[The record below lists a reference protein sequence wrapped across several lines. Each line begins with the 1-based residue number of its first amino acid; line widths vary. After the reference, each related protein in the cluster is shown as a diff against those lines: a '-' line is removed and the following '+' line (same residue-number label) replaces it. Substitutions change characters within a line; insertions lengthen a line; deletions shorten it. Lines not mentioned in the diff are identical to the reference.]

1 LQNRFFI
8 LVKPIHTPRAP
19 EDSGPFHE
27 AAVSIIDE
35 MGRPTI
41 KDVARKS
48 GVSKT
53 TVSVILNRS
62 PASERVSQETQN
74 RVRMIAEQ
82 LGYRPNWRAR
92 ALSFQRTHTI
102 GVLYTPPMPIVVRG
116 NYEGIMIGIN
126 EVLTERGYHLL
137 FVPLGK
143 NPEEWGEVLL
153 DQRMDGCLILSR
165 VREELLPLLKKGRLP
180 VTLVNAFP
188 NYDLP
193 CVIADDYDGAK
204 QATRQLLEL
213 GHKDIVFLLSQQPSH
228 YSIAQRQQGYAEV
241 MADAGLGD
249 MVRCFGGSLDEFV
262 TWFKQASPR
271 PTAIV
276 AFTHFLA
283 VKLLQALWDAGFKV
297 PDDVSVTT
305 FSNAYPVEDTIP
317 PLTTIALPTVEM
329 GRTAAELLIEQIETA
344 SAAPAR
350 CVTLKETLIPRRS
363 TAALR

>member
-1 LQNRFFI
+1 
-8 LVKPIHTPRAP
+8 
-19 EDSGPFHE
+19 
-27 AAVSIIDE
+27 

-41 KDVARKS
+41 TDVAKKS

-53 TVSVILNRS
+53 TVSVILNKS
-62 PASERVSQETQN
+62 PASQRVSPETQERV
-74 RVRMIAEQ
+74 RKIAEQ

-92 ALSFQRTHTI
+92 ALSNQRTHTI

-126 EVLTERGYHLL
+126 EVLTERDYHLL

-143 NPEEWGEVLL
+143 DPNEWGSVLL

-165 VREELLPLLKKGRLP
+165 MREELLPLLKKGRMP
-180 VTLVNAFP
+180 CTLVNAYP
-188 NYDLP
+188 DYGLP
-193 CVIADDYDGAK
+193 CVLADDCDGAK
-204 QATRQLLEL
+204 QATRQLLDL
-213 GHKDIVFLLSQQPSH
+213 GHKDIVFLLSQQPAH

-241 MADAGLGD
+241 MLEAGLGP
-249 MVRCFGGSLDEFV
+249 MVRCFGGPLNEFV
-262 TWFKQASPR
+262 DWFKQASPR

-283 VKLLQALWDAGFKV
+283 VKLLQILWDAGFRV

-317 PLTTIALPTVEM
+317 PLTAIALPTVEM
-329 GRTAAELLIEQIETA
+329 GRAAAELLIEQIET
-344 SAAPAR
+344 SGAAEPR
-350 CVTLKETLIPRRS
+350 CISMKEHLVERRS
-363 TAALR
+363 TAALKGAS